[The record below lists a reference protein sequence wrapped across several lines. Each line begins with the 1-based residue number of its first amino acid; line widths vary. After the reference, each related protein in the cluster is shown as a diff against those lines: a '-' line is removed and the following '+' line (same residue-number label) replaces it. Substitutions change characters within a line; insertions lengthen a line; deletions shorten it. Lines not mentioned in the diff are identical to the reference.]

1 MVNYILRRIVQA
13 IPVLF
18 LVTAIV
24 FLVIYFVPGDPAMVV
39 LGQGASEA
47 NLAAMRHTM
56 GLDKPL
62 PERYWIWLEHAVRL
76 DLGDSYLNHQPVKT
90 LIARAFPIT
99 LYLAIFSLLIS
110 VLISVPTGTLAALH
124 KDTWIDVVCTIWALA
139 GVSLPGFWLAIMLLY
154 VFGVEL
160 QWVPVRG
167 YVGLREDLSAS
178 LRTMVLPAFT
188 LGVFLSGPQMRY
200 LRSSILNTVSQDYVQ
215 VARAKGLAER
225 RVIFSHI
232 LRNSMMPFLTAVG
245 IQFGYL
251 MGGAVVVEHIFALP
265 GIGQL
270 AVNSIGDRDIPIVQ
284 GITLTVAVCFVLIN
298 IAVDVLYAVLDPRI
312 RVGRGAT

>member
-1 MVNYILRRIVQA
+1 MINYILRRLVQA

-24 FLVIYFVPGDPAMVV
+24 FLVVYFVPGDPAAVV
-39 LGQGASEA
+39 LGQGATEE
-47 NLAAMRHTM
+47 NLAAMRRTM
-56 GLDKPL
+56 GLDQPL
-62 PERYWIWLEHAVRL
+62 PERYWIWLKHVVRL
-76 DLGDSYLNHQPVKT
+76 DLGESYLNHQPVTT
-90 LIARAFPIT
+90 LIGRAFPIT
-99 LYLAIFSLLIS
+99 LYLALFSIVIS
-110 VLISVPTGTLAALH
+110 ILISVPLGTLAALH
-124 KDTWIDVVCTIWALA
+124 KDTWIDVVCTLWALA
-139 GVSLPGFWLAIMLLY
+139 GVSIPGFWLAIMLLY
-154 VFGVEL
+154 LFGVEL
-160 QWVPVRG
+160 QWVPLRG
-167 YVGLREDLSAS
+167 YIGLREDLSAS
-178 LRTMVLPAFT
+178 LRTMALPAFT

-200 LRSSILNTVSQDYVQ
+200 LRSAILNTVSMDYVQ

-225 RVIFSHI
+225 RVIFGHI
-232 LRNSMMPFLTAVG
+232 LRNSMIPFLTAVG

-284 GITLTVAVCFVLIN
+284 GITLTVAVCFVSIN

-312 RVGRGAT
+312 RVGRGAS

>member
-1 MVNYILRRIVQA
+1 MLRRLIQA

-18 LVTAIV
+18 LVTIIV
-24 FLVIYFVPGDPAMVV
+24 FLVVYFVPGDPAMVV
-39 LGQGASEA
+39 LGQGATEG

-62 PERYWIWLEHAVRL
+62 PVRYWIWLEHAVQL
-76 DLGDSYLNHQPVKT
+76 DLGKSYLNHQSVWS
-90 LIARAFPIT
+90 LVARAFPIT
-99 LYLAIFSLLIS
+99 LYLAIFSLVIAM
-110 VLISVPTGTLAALH
+110 LISVPAGTIAALR
-124 KDTWIDVVCTIWALA
+124 KDTWVDVVCTTWALA
-139 GVSLPGFWLAIMLLY
+139 GVSIPGFWLAIVLLY

-160 QWVPVRG
+160 KWVPVRG

-178 LRTMVLPAFT
+178 LRTMLLPAFT

-200 LRSSILNTVSQDYVQ
+200 LRSAILNTMSQEYVQ

-232 LRNSMMPFLTAVG
+232 LRNSLIPFVTAVG

-251 MGGAVVVEHIFALP
+251 IGGAVIVEHIFALP

-284 GITLTVAVCFVLIN
+284 GITLVVAVCFMAIN
-298 IAVDVLYAVLDPRI
+298 IAVDAIYALLDPRI
-312 RVGRGAT
+312 RVGHGAG

>member
-1 MVNYILRRIVQA
+1 MVNYFLRRLVQA

-24 FLVIYFVPGDPAMVV
+24 FLVVYFVPGDPAMVV

-56 GLDKPL
+56 GLDKSL

-76 DLGDSYLNHQPVKT
+76 DLGESFLNHQPVTT

-99 LYLAIFSLLIS
+99 LYLAIFSLIIS
-110 VLISVPTGTLAALH
+110 ILISVPTGTLAALH

-139 GVSLPGFWLAIMLLY
+139 GVSIPGFWLAIMLLY

-200 LRSSILNTVSQDYVQ
+200 LRSAILNTLSQDFVQ
-215 VARAKGLAER
+215 VARAKGLAEQ
-225 RVIFSHI
+225 RVIFGHI
-232 LRNSMMPFLTAVG
+232 LRNSLIPFLTAVG

-284 GITLTVAVCFVLIN
+284 GITLTVAVCFVTIN

>member
-1 MVNYILRRIVQA
+1 MANYILRRFLQA

-18 LVTAIV
+18 LVTLIV
-24 FLVIYFVPGDPAMVV
+24 FLVVYFVPGDPAMVV

-62 PERYWIWLEHAVRL
+62 PVRYWIWLEHAVQL
-76 DLGDSYLNHQPVKT
+76 DLGKSFLNHQPVWT

-99 LYLAIFSLLIS
+99 LYLAVFSLVIA

-139 GVSLPGFWLAIMLLY
+139 GVSIPGFWLAIMLLY

-167 YVGLREDLSAS
+167 YIGLREDLSAS
-178 LRTMVLPAFT
+178 LRTMLLPAFT

-200 LRSSILNTVSQDYVQ
+200 LRSAILNTMSQEYVQ

-225 RVIFSHI
+225 RVIFAHI
-232 LRNSMMPFLTAVG
+232 LRNSLIPFVTAVG

-251 MGGAVVVEHIFALP
+251 IGGAVVVEHIFALP

-284 GITLTVAVCFVLIN
+284 GITLVVAVCFILIN
-298 IAVDVLYAVLDPRI
+298 ITVDVLYAVLDPRI
-312 RVGRGAT
+312 RVGRGSA